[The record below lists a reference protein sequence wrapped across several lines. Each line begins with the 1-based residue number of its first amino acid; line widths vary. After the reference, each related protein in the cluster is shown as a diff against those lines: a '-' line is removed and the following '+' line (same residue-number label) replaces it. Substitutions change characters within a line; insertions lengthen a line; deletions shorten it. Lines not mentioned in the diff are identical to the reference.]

1 MIIIHDTIW
10 RFAILIVLAIEVCRG
25 LSTLATKLPS
35 KSILV
40 IGGTGRVGRA
50 IVPKLVDEGF
60 SVRVLCRDIEKAKTF
75 QELTGAELVVG
86 DVGDVESLVSATAGC
101 ATVLDVHGVK
111 PLRFAKITDLF
122 THPRDIPGHPYQ
134 VNYLGVKRILAAMEI
149 SKCQKIVRITGGIV
163 GVSAFNP
170 FRVLFNSLL
179 SFSSKWHEA
188 SEIAIR
194 SSGFDYTII
203 RPTEIVNE
211 PPLVSY
217 DTLPII
223 SVFAYFDRFYLTNFD
238 LLSIMMIMMSS
249 DRIIHGSSSLCSA
262 DSY

>member
-1 MIIIHDTIW
+1 M
-10 RFAILIVLAIEVCRG
+10 IVLAVEVCKG

-60 SVRVLCRDIEKAKTF
+60 SVRVLCRDIVKAKTF
-75 QELTGAELVVG
+75 EELTGAELVVG
-86 DVGDVESLVSATAGC
+86 DVGDMESLVSATAGC
-101 ATVLDVHGVK
+101 ATILDVHGVR

-122 THPRDIPGHPYQ
+122 THPREIPGHPYQ
-134 VNYLGVKRILAAMEI
+134 VNYLGVKRILVAMEI
-149 SKCQKIVRITGGIV
+149 NKCQKIIRITGGIV

-211 PPLVSY
+211 PPLVSNSTY
-217 DTLPII
+217 LITL
-223 SVFAYFDRFYLTNFD
+223 VFAHVDYFYLTYFD
-238 LLSIMMIMMSS
+238 SLFIKMIIIFS
-249 DRIIHGSSSLCSA
+249 DKIFH
-262 DSY
+262 

>member
-1 MIIIHDTIW
+1 M
-10 RFAILIVLAIEVCRG
+10 
-25 LSTLATKLPS
+25 
-35 KSILV
+35 
-40 IGGTGRVGRA
+40 
-50 IVPKLVDEGF
+50 
-60 SVRVLCRDIEKAKTF
+60 
-75 QELTGAELVVG
+75 
-86 DVGDVESLVSATAGC
+86 
-101 ATVLDVHGVK
+101 
-111 PLRFAKITDLF
+111 
-122 THPRDIPGHPYQ
+122 
-134 VNYLGVKRILAAMEI
+134 
-149 SKCQKIVRITGGIV
+149 

-170 FRVLFNSLL
+170 FRVLFNGLL

-217 DTLPII
+217 DALPII

-249 DRIIHGSSSLCSA
+249 DRIIHGFSSLCSA